1 MRCHADGTRRP
12 GEEGPIH
19 RTLGA
24 RETVSGEELF
34 WRADGSCF
42 AVSCS
47 VALILHGDAVLG
59 AVLSFEDIGARK
71 RAEVES
77 LRAKA
82 EAEAAGE
89 GFDLVLA
96 DWLMPGMDG
105 LELGP
110 AAGQPAARASPGL
123 PAGLRAD
130 RRALGGGGGG
140 RAAAR
145 PRPRRGGRAR
155 RRRGRQTRGQR
166 GP

>member
-12 GEEGPIH
+12 EEEGPIH

-47 VALILHGDAVLG
+47 VALILRGDAVLG

-71 RAEVES
+71 RAEAES
-77 LRAKA
+77 LRAKVG
-82 EAEAAGE
+82 AEAAGE

-96 DWLMPGMDG
+96 GWLMPGMDG

-123 PAGLRAD
+123 PAGLRAG
-130 RRALGGGGGG
+130 RRARGH
-140 RAAAR
+140 AR
-145 PRPRRGGRAR
+145 DPRRRAQR
-155 RRRGRQTRGQR
+155 RDAHRGTHRKRLPR
-166 GP
+166 

>member
-12 GEEGPIH
+12 EEEGHIH

-47 VALILHGDAVLG
+47 VALILRGDAVLG

-71 RAEVES
+71 RAEAES
-77 LRAKA
+77 LRAKVG
-82 EAEAAGE
+82 AEAAGE

-96 DWLMPGMDG
+96 GWLMPGMDG

-123 PAGLRAD
+123 PAGLRAG
-130 RRALGGGGGG
+130 RRARGH
-140 RAAAR
+140 AR
-145 PRPRRGGRAR
+145 DPRRRAQR
-155 RRRGRQTRGQR
+155 RDAHRGTHRKRLPR
-166 GP
+166 